1 MEIRG
6 KLLKK
11 SDIQQKTDS
20 FRVQEFYLDCSTFDQ
35 YTGERRENI
44 LKFQVTNSSIDKLQ
58 PFNAGDILKVS
69 FGING
74 RFFEFEDKETKQT
87 KKSHAQ
93 NLNAYSFEL
102 IQTTNVANAGVPN
115 SFQQPQTANYQQ
127 PQPTQGQMFD
137 NYGNAPTNQQ
147 EDELELPF

>member
-35 YTGERRENI
+35 YTGDKWENI

-74 RFFEFEDKETKQT
+74 RFFEYEDKETKQT

-93 NLNAYSFEL
+93 NLNAYGFEL
-102 IQTTNVANAGVPN
+102 IPTKNVPNAGGAN
-115 SFQQPQTANYQQ
+115 SFQQPQTTNYQQ
-127 PQPTQGQMFD
+127 LQPTQGQMFD
-137 NYGNAPTNQQ
+137 NYGNAPIQ
-147 EDELELPF
+147 DYDDLPF